1 MQLKKASYF
10 LFFLLITLASCIKY
24 AEDPGTTTTPGTD
37 TVTAIKFF
45 NLVEQGKIKIK
56 LNGKVIIDSLAE
68 YYPSTYITAK
78 ADSNNLQMFK
88 LSNGDTNLV
97 NLNIGLIKGKKYSC
111 FIYKQGYDWKISLV
125 NDKLSAPDSGY
136 AGIRI
141 LDFRS
146 QAYTDYVN
154 VKLFSL
160 GFFTYGDTGPFTYRH
175 FLDHTSYDAYTQF
188 VPVYAR
194 PDYNVVVYNT
204 STNLATRS
212 SINLASKKLY
222 SIILMTPSSIAADS
236 TANKY
241 LFSDVQQHN

>member
-97 NLNIGLIKGKKYSC
+97 
-111 FIYKQGYDWKISLV
+111 KISLV

-222 SIILMTPSSIAADS
+222 SIILMTPSTIAADS